1 MKRYKQK
8 EEHDPSR
15 DDKKHVEGQD
25 TSKSSLG
32 KSHCMLKP
40 KSMLRQFEG
49 NIPRKPRWGRLPY
62 WVTIM
67 C

>member
-8 EEHDPSR
+8 EEHNPSR

-25 TSKSSLG
+25 TSRSSLG
-32 KSHCMLKP
+32 K
-40 KSMLRQFEG
+40 
-49 NIPRKPRWGRLPY
+49 
-62 WVTIM
+62 TIA